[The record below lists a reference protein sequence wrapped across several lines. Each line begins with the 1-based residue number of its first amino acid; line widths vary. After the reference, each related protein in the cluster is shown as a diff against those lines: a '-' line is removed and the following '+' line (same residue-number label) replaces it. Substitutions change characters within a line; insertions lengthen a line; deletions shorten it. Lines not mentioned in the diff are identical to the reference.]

1 MTKCVA
7 DRELEVTVDRLWL
20 PMMVRQLFQL
30 LNEGFVDKL
39 VFAVTQQETD
49 GHPNALDLDHY
60 GGKCKLHFYE
70 IERAIDKA
78 LRAVSFQHVKPPH
91 TGKQEKPAWIQPHV
105 VEEVIL
111 SAVDP
116 NQILHRIPRRQIQA
130 LDVICHVA
138 ELFFGWD
145 RVELLVIR
153 GLKD

>member
-1 MTKCVA
+1 MKVVIVGRLQSA
-7 DRELEVTVDRLWL
+7 DCRGRSGMRRQAQRSEEKLDEMRCGSRARSHSRPPLTSWSL
-20 PMMVRQLFQL
+20 PSLSKKPTGTPTPSIWTIMV
-30 LNEGFVDKL
+30 
-39 VFAVTQQETD
+39 
-49 GHPNALDLDHY
+49 
-60 GGKCKLHFYE
+60 
-70 IERAIDKA
+70 
-78 LRAVSFQHVKPPH
+78 HVKPPH